1 MHQHFCLT
9 FQCSLTDQE
18 LAHTDDQL
26 DLSIYFKNETLGTS
40 GILDNYNSTL
50 NESNYSTTV
59 TVDYQPEAET
69 LAQNGSLPDL
79 QYSLSNTE
87 PPLKEVESG
96 FQVQVLQQQRTF
108 SSRQSQEPQVPPP
121 TSPPSETTCPSQVL
135 LQVPMPR
142 SPPLW
147 QLEVPQQPRSPLNRL
162 GVPKVSQVSPEFY
175 SPSQQLWVPE
185 EPGSSHQRLDLIQMH
200 QSPLQQ
206 LQFAE
211 VHQQPRAELKWAQV
225 AQAPQQPGSALKW
238 QQVPRPSIR
247 LQQPQMAQWPQRPP
261 YQLLIPRYQA
271 KYSHYR
277 PMISRYR
284 ERLLGH
290 RPKTPL
296 FRIKHLRHPQQIRY
310 ARWK

>member
-1 MHQHFCLT
+1 MMFILRWLLLFLLAVKSHQEN
-9 FQCSLTDQE
+9 DQE
-18 LAHTDDQL
+18 VPHTDDQL
-26 DLSIYFKNETLGTS
+26 DLSSIYFGNETLWSS
-40 GILDNYNSTL
+40 GILDNSTL
-50 NESNYSTTV
+50 NESNYNTTL

-69 LAQNGSLPDL
+69 LAQNRSLPDL
-79 QYSLSNTE
+79 QYSLSHTE
-87 PPLKEVESG
+87 PPLKEAESG

-147 QLEVPQQPRSPLNRL
+147 QLEVPQQPRSPLHRL
-162 GVPKVSQVSPEFY
+162 GVAKVSQVSPEFY
-175 SPSQQLWVPE
+175 SPSKQLWVPD

-200 QSPLQQ
+200 ESPLQR

-211 VHQQPRAELKWAQV
+211 VRQQPRAELRRAQMAQV
-225 AQAPQQPGSALKW
+225 PQQ
-238 QQVPRPSIR
+238 PSIR
-247 LQQPQMAQWPQRPP
+247 LQQLQMAQWPQRPL

-271 KYSHYR
+271 KYSHYQ
-277 PMISRYR
+277 PMISRYQ

-310 ARWK
+310 TR